1 MRGAISTA
9 AILLLAALT
18 KPFEAAKEA
27 VGDRTAARIR
37 EFDSRANNGGKD
49 FNEVFF
55 NFRVV
60 KNYMKREFSIAQV
73 FLWLLVIML
82 GIEIGAGLYE
92 TIVVVPMWAGSPPD
106 SLVAYYQHKVANPEM
121 TENAGGKFWIF
132 ATPTLGLLS
141 IAVLLTNRR
150 AYPAQRRMRAVGGG
164 LALMVVAF
172 TFAWFVPNIMLLQSA
187 EVLTMKPE
195 QAASL
200 SNWWFWLNWA
210 RVVLYAAA
218 WLSALRALTL
228 SPETDFK

>member
-37 EFDSRANNGGKD
+37 EFDS
-49 FNEVFF
+49 
-55 NFRVV
+55 
-60 KNYMKREFSIAQV
+60 
-73 FLWLLVIML
+73 
-82 GIEIGAGLYE
+82 AGLYE